1 MYEIKQKPINIDSD
15 KVEELRQLNDQEQID
30 KKNKRR
36 LKIVRDKDNQIVD
49 KYYMIPKEIEK
60 SEWQK
65 EIYK

>member
-1 MYEIKQKPINIDSD
+1 
-15 KVEELRQLNDQEQID
+15 VEELRQLNDQEQID

-60 SEWQK
+60 SEW
-65 EIYK
+65 